1 MVEIRNK
8 DHDIFMK
15 KYKLGNVIN
24 VGANNGT
31 VRECTEIQTGKTWMV
46 ETIQKRETNEYE
58 IMRFERDFEIQK
70 NLDHSNLLRQHELI
84 DTKEYLYVV
93 KELCKAPNLFDYLVG
108 SGNQTLPE
116 NEVADV
122 MR

>member
-1 MVEIRNK
+1 
-8 DHDIFMK
+8 
-15 KYKLGNVIN
+15 
-24 VGANNGT
+24 
-31 VRECTEIQTGKTWMV
+31 MV

-58 IMRFERDFEIQK
+58 IKRFERDFEIQK
-70 NLDHSNLLRQHELI
+70 NLDHPNLLRQHELI